1 MAGKNSG
8 QVDFYLD
15 FTSPY
20 AYLASTRINKLVA
33 RHGRTVAW
41 HPFLIGATFGITG
54 RKAPVEH
61 PLVREYMYHD
71 VLRAARQIDQPL
83 NFPEKFPILSVKPAR
98 LFYHLQD
105 RDGHQERAITFA
117 HAVYRAYFVEGRDIS
132 DSSVLA
138 QLLLPFDMD
147 AAEMDAELK
156 SHSLKERFRSEV
168 DGAIERGVFGAPT
181 FIVGDEMFW
190 GNDRL
195 DQLDQWLQ
203 TGGW

>member
-1 MAGKNSG
+1 MERDSE

-20 AYLASTRINKLVA
+20 AYLASTRIDALAA
-33 RHGRTVAW
+33 RHGYRVVW
-41 HPFLIGATFGITG
+41 HPFLIGATFKVTG

-71 VLRAARQIDQPL
+71 VLRAARLIGQPL
-83 NFPEKFPILSVKPAR
+83 NFPDKFPILSVKPAR

-105 RDGHQERAITFA
+105 REGNQEQAIAFA

-132 DSSVLA
+132 DSAVLA
-138 QLLLPFDMD
+138 ELLLPF
-147 AAEMDAELK
+147 EMDTTDVDVQLK
-156 SHSLKERFRSEV
+156 SQGLKERFRSAV

-195 DQLDQWLQ
+195 DQLEHWLQ